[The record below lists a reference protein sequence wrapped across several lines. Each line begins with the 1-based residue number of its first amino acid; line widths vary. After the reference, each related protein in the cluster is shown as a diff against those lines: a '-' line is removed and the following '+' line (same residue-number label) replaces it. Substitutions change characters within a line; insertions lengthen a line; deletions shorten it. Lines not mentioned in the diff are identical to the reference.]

1 MIKLMLPFAIVA
13 GLAILTVEAM
23 DREWLAD
30 YQKQTGTTARFAN
43 SDDECRSNE
52 HFDARFGICVRMR
65 EFTTDDQL

>member
-1 MIKLMLPFAIVA
+1 MIKYLLHFAIVA
-13 GLAILTVEAM
+13 GLAILAVEAM

-30 YQKQTGTTARFAN
+30 YQKQTGNSARFAD

-52 HFDARFGICVRMR
+52 HFDQRYGICVKMR

>member
-1 MIKLMLPFAIVA
+1 MIKYFLPFAIVA
-13 GLAILTVEAM
+13 ILSIGCIDAM

-52 HFDARFGICVRMR
+52 HFDQRYGLCVKMR

>member
-1 MIKLMLPFAIVA
+1 MYKLISCMAIVA
-13 GLAILTVEAM
+13 LLTIGCVETM

-30 YQKQTGTTARFAN
+30 YQKQTGTMARFAN

-52 HFDARFGICVRMR
+52 HFDQRYGICIKMK

>member
-1 MIKLMLPFAIVA
+1 MIKIIPPFAIVA
-13 GLAILTVEAM
+13 GLAILAVEAM

-30 YQKQTGTTARFAN
+30 YQKQTGKSARFAE

-52 HFDARFGICVRMR
+52 HFDARFGICIKMK

>member
-1 MIKLMLPFAIVA
+1 MIKYLLPFAIVA
-13 GLAILTVEAM
+13 GLAILAVEAM

-30 YQKQTGTTARFAN
+30 YQKQTETTARFAN

-52 HFDARFGICVRMR
+52 HFDARFGICIKMK

>member
-1 MIKLMLPFAIVA
+1 MIKYLLPFAIVA
-13 GLAILTVEAM
+13 LLSIGCIDAM

-30 YQKQTGTTARFAN
+30 YQKQTGNSARFAN

-52 HFDARFGICVRMR
+52 HFDARFGICVKMK

>member
-1 MIKLMLPFAIVA
+1 MIKFISPFAIVA
-13 GLAILTVEAM
+13 ILCIGCIDAM

-52 HFDARFGICVRMR
+52 HFDQRYGICIKMK

>member
-1 MIKLMLPFAIVA
+1 MIKFILPFAIVA
-13 GLAILTVEAM
+13 ILSIGCIEAM

-30 YQKQTGTTARFAN
+30 YQKQTGNNARFAN

-52 HFDARFGICVRMR
+52 HFDQRYGICVKMR

>member
-1 MIKLMLPFAIVA
+1 MIKFILPFAIVA
-13 GLAILTVEAM
+13 ILSIGCIEAM

-30 YQKQTGTTARFAN
+30 YQKQTGTMARFAN

-52 HFDARFGICVRMR
+52 HFDQRYGICIKMK

>member
-1 MIKLMLPFAIVA
+1 MIKFILPFAIVA
-13 GLAILTVEAM
+13 GLAILAVEAM

-30 YQKQTGTTARFAN
+30 YQKQTGTTARFAE

-52 HFDARFGICVRMR
+52 HFDARFGICIKMK

>member
-1 MIKLMLPFAIVA
+1 MIKLISSMAII
-13 GLAILTVEAM
+13 AILSIGCIEAM

-30 YQKQTGTTARFAN
+30 YQKQAGTTARFAN

-52 HFDARFGICVRMR
+52 HFDQRFGICVKMR

>member
-1 MIKLMLPFAIVA
+1 MIRLILPFAIVA
-13 GLAILTVEAM
+13 ILSIGCIDAM

-52 HFDARFGICVRMR
+52 HFDQRYGICVKMR
-65 EFTTDDQL
+65 EFTTADQL

>member
-1 MIKLMLPFAIVA
+1 MNKLILPFVIVA
-13 GLAILTVEAM
+13 GLAILAVEAM
-23 DREWLAD
+23 DREWFAD

-52 HFDARFGICVRMR
+52 HFDARFGICVKMR

>member
-1 MIKLMLPFAIVA
+1 MIKFILPFAIVA

-23 DREWLAD
+23 DREWLAN
-30 YQKQTGTTARFAN
+30 YQKQTGKSARFAN

-52 HFDARFGICVRMR
+52 HFDARFGICIKMK